1 MIQSIVV
8 VFRLDQPNLL
18 SVEFTIGSNSPNAD
32 VIPANRIAKNNN
44 GANIRPIV
52 PMILKI
58 IGNTINI
65 SPVPSV
71 INCTIGVPVV
81 YDLNPILK
89 KLQKQYKLQM
99 QNLRQ
104 RQEIHCLLVWNF
116 QVDNL
121 HK

>member
-18 SVEFTIGSNSPNAD
+18 SVEFTICSNSPNAD

-81 YDLNPILK
+81 YDMNPNIEKTPKAVQTSNAEFEATTRNTLSVS
-89 KLQKQYKLQM
+89 LEF
-99 QNLRQ
+99 R
-104 RQEIHCLLVWNF
+104 
-116 QVDNL
+116 
-121 HK
+121 

>member
-44 GANIRPIV
+44 GANIRPIAL
-52 PMILKI
+52 MILKI

-71 INCTIGVPVV
+71 ISCTIGVPVV
-81 YDLNPILK
+81 YDMNPNIEKTPKAVQTSKADLK
-89 KLQKQYKLQM
+89 
-99 QNLRQ
+99 Q